1 VREELAETEAHV
13 VGKCGAE
20 DVLAL
25 AITVA

>member
-1 VREELAETEAHV
+1 VKEELAETEARV

-20 DVLAL
+20 DALAL